1 MNKIKKHTIAKRE
14 KEKITKTIFSYLQ
27 KRKEIFA
34 AYLFGSYG
42 TGQQFGDIDLGI
54 LVRNEPENLLEYE
67 FELEIKLEELVKF
80 AVDVRILNKAPVS
93 FVQNVIRHGIIIIDN
108 KPNIRAD
115 FESYIL
121 RKYFD
126 FAPFRRQYLAE
137 VVNAPLWSG
146 KNGEACFRV

>member
-1 MNKIKKHTIAKRE
+1 MNKPQKHTIAKRD
-14 KEKITKTIFSYLQ
+14 KEKITKTISSYLQ
-27 KRKEIFA
+27 RHEEIFA
-34 AYLFGSYG
+34 AYIFGSYVSG
-42 TGQQFGDIDLGI
+42 ELFGDIDLGI

-93 FVQNVIRHGIIIIDN
+93 FVQNVIRHGQIIIDS
-108 KPNIRAD
+108 KPNIRSD

-126 FAPFRRQYLAE
+126 FAPFRRRYLAE
-137 VVNAPLWSG
+137 VINARL
-146 KNGEACFRV
+146 

>member
-1 MNKIKKHTIAKRE
+1 MNKTIKHTITKQD
-14 KEKITKTIFSYLQ
+14 KEKITKTISSYLQ
-27 KRKEIFA
+27 NHKEIVA
-34 AYLFGSYG
+34 AYLFGSYVS
-42 TGQQFGDIDLGI
+42 GQPYGDIDLGI

-93 FVQNVIRHGIIIIDN
+93 FVQNVIRHGQIIIDS
-108 KPNIRAD
+108 KPNIRSD

-126 FAPFRRQYLAE
+126 FAPFRRRYLAE
-137 VVNAPLWSG
+137 VINARL
-146 KNGEACFRV
+146 

>member
-1 MNKIKKHTIAKRE
+1 MNKTIKHTITKQD
-14 KEKITKTIFSYLQ
+14 KEKITKTISSYLQ
-27 KRKEIFA
+27 KHKEIVA
-34 AYLFGSYG
+34 TYLFGSYVS
-42 TGQQFGDIDLGI
+42 GQPFGDIDLGI

-93 FVQNVIRHGIIIIDN
+93 FVQNVIRHGRIIIDS
-108 KPNIRAD
+108 KPNIRSD

-126 FAPFRRQYLAE
+126 FAPFRRRYLAE
-137 VVNAPLWSG
+137 VINARL
-146 KNGEACFRV
+146 